1 MPLNEANQACKE
13 AGNKITIQRKQKQF
27 PKIDQEVKKI
37 MKLADNYVKIA
48 IINVLHMFKK
58 VEENEYD
65 EERNNPNGT
74 SKAEKYNI

>member
-1 MPLNEANQACKE
+1 
-13 AGNKITIQRKQKQF
+13 
-27 PKIDQEVKKI
+27 

-48 IINVLHMFKK
+48 IINVLHMFRK